1 MATSDKTVLMR
12 AFNTLFFDFVND
24 IISIFP
30 EDKDIPVAKTS
41 FEWFKKANPTSILKA
56 WHFFVYSPYIDVI
69 NEGNIDFFFEKDY
82 KSDLT
87 YLSNAN
93 EVMSIIDKLRNPIK
107 LMSKENKDH
116 SMKYIQNLSTLSN
129 TYMTL

>member
-1 MATSDKTVLMR
+1 MATTDKTVLMR
-12 AFNTLFFDFVND
+12 AFNTLFFQFVD
-24 IISIFP
+24 EIISIFP

-56 WHFFVYSPYIDVI
+56 WHYFVYSPYIDI
-69 NEGNIDFFFEKDY
+69 IKDSNIDFFFEKDY

-93 EVMSIIDKLRNPIK
+93 EVMNIIDKLRNPIK
-107 LMSKENKDH
+107 MMSPENKKH
-116 SMKYIQNLSTLSN
+116 SMKYIQDLSTLSN
-129 TYMTL
+129 TYTNL